1 MTTLNKENIQKE
13 FKERLSED
21 ELLNCMRCGFCLPTC
36 PTYIQSGYKESHS
49 PRGRIALMKAVV
61 DGLIEPDEDVEN
73 TLNVCLG
80 CRACEPVCPSGVN
93 YGHLLEEARDIINQN
108 KKFSMPVRA
117 VRKVV
122 FEGLFP
128 HQNRMRTLTGLI
140 GFYQRSGLQTITHKT
155 GIMKLFPET
164 LATMDLVLPKVPKMK
179 AMKDRPTFLPA
190 ESTKKKQVAFFTGCL
205 MDTMFLETNNATMKL
220 LQLAGCDIVI
230 PKTQSCCGA
239 LHGHAGEKS
248 GAKELAKRNIKA
260 FEDLNIDYIITNAG
274 GCGAYLVDYD
284 YLLKDDPQWAER
296 AKQFVFKIKD
306 ITAILVELDFHKR
319 NDLRLTPQIITYQDS
334 CHLRNVMRT
343 SSEPRMLLEAI
354 QGATYRE
361 MKDADRCCG
370 SAGIYNIVHSELS
383 MEFLDYK
390 MDRVHETDATTIV
403 TANPGCLLQMKLGIE
418 REGLSHKMRG
428 IHIVDLLLEAIETNS

>member
-93 YGHLLEEARDIINQN
+93 YGHLLEETRDIINQN

-296 AKQFVFKIKD
+296 AKQFVSKIKD